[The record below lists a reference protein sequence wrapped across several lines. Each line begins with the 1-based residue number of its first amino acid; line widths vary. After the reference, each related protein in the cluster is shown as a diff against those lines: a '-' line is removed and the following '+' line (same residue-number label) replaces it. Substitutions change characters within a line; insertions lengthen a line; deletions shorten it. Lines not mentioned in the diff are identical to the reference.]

1 MSHLT
6 ITPSLDQLFYRLR
19 APVVAAALLFILY
32 YGIYMWFYVPYE
44 DFTSA
49 WRPDSQL
56 SIVSVP
62 ADSAAAS
69 FLQSGDQVL
78 EIGGQPLQRM
88 RTLFPLPLQS
98 TYTYTVRRGSEII
111 TPAISFSRQVT
122 PLAIQLRLPPT
133 VLSLAGW
140 LVGTLILLFA
150 RPDNVQA
157 LHAGHIFL
165 FSAIVGSSV
174 QAALYGVPGAWVTG
188 HVFLYF
194 MLPAWFY
201 LGFIPRTTQLK
212 ANTRGFLV
220 LLFSLAC
227 VLALMAVYEY
237 LYLFPRISSFQ
248 EIIGVSLYA
257 LGLLSGGMGLLACVI
272 VLGWRIHAMTRASYV
287 RQQLP
292 VLLLFIGTGTLPA
305 VLLTIL
311 PRALFDVTLLPFPIA
326 IGLMSLIPAGYLF
339 VIYRR
344 GFLGLD
350 LFFSRTIYLLLL
362 FLIGFGFYT
371 SGLYLVQDA
380 LNLEGAGAIAPAT
393 VTFFPSFWLAMY
405 ANQPLRQFVDR
416 LLYGKLAINPDPLKD
431 FLQFLTRKPELE
443 TLKRIVTMLADM
455 VDVSQAML
463 LLKNG
468 DGYLTVVTAIG
479 IDANT
484 FALEEFRLPDRPLLR
499 SVERRRAQDTE
510 KLFPSFYWAEMLI
523 PITIRDEQVGILA
536 FSRPG
541 PDGFFN
547 ARQVSFL
554 EQAAQVLAVGTENVL
569 LFESGRKM
577 ARQMLVVREQERKR
591 VSMQLHDKPLHQVTY
606 ATAVLDH
613 MLMNQLPDCSDQE
626 GSDAHELASKLT
638 AVAAHLREAAVSL
651 RNICTNL
658 YLPFQDQGLKIAVE
672 EVLDYF
678 SHEYGVQ
685 STLEYVGIEE
695 VFTHVSAK
703 TSRAV
708 GRVLNGALLNVIKH
722 APGADV
728 HVALSCEDNTLTL
741 SVSDN
746 GPESHIAELSYTELL
761 RRGHLGLI
769 GMSEWAQ
776 YVGGQLQLYPNQPT
790 GVTVVLRC
798 PLKG

>member
-1 MSHLT
+1 MSRSKIAPALNR
-6 ITPSLDQLFYRLR
+6 LLYRFRFPL
-19 APVVAAALLFILY
+19 AAAALLFVLY
-32 YGIYMWFYVPYE
+32 YSIYMWFYVPYE
-44 DFTSA
+44 DFTAA
-49 WRPDSQL
+49 WRPDSRL
-56 SIVSVP
+56 IVASVP
-62 ADSAAAS
+62 EESLAAPL
-69 FLQSGDQVL
+69 LQSGDQVL
-78 EIGGQPLQRM
+78 AIGERSVLRM
-88 RTLFPLPLQS
+88 RPLYPLPLQS
-98 TYTYTVRRGSEII
+98 SYEYTIRRGSETSTAPI
-111 TPAISFSRQVT
+111 PFSPQVT

-140 LVGTLILLFA
+140 LVGALILFFA
-150 RPDNVQA
+150 RPDNPQA
-157 LHAGHIFL
+157 IHAGYIFL
-165 FSAIVGSSV
+165 FGAVAGSSV
-174 QAALYGVPGAWVTG
+174 YAALYGVPGAWITG
-188 HVFLYF
+188 HLFLF
-194 MLPAWFY
+194 FLFPAWFY
-201 LGFIPRTTQLK
+201 LGFIPRTTRLD
-212 ANTRGFLV
+212 ARV
-220 LLFSLAC
+220 HLLLIALFVVAGI
-227 VLALMAVYEY
+227 LALLAIYEH
-237 LYLFPRISSFQ
+237 LYLFPQTTSFQ
-248 EIIGVSLYA
+248 EVLGISLYA
-257 LGLLSGGMGLLACVI
+257 LGLLSGGLGLLACVF
-272 VLGWRIHAMTRASYV
+272 VLGWRIHAMTRSSYV
-287 RQQLP
+287 RQQLL

-305 VLLTIL
+305 VLMTIL

-371 SGLYLVQDA
+371 SGLYLVQDT

-393 VTFFPSFWLAMY
+393 VIFFPSFWLAMY

-416 LLYGKLAINPDPLKD
+416 LVYGKLAFNQDPLKD
-431 FLQFLTRKPELE
+431 FLQFLTRKPELD

-479 IDANT
+479 IDPNT

-499 SVERRRAQDTE
+499 SVERRRAQDIE
-510 KLFPSFYWAEMLI
+510 KLFPSFCWAEMLI

-541 PDGFFN
+541 PDGYFN

-577 ARQMLVVREQERKR
+577 ARQILVVREQERKR
-591 VSMQLHDKPLHQVTY
+591 VSMQLHDEPLHQVTY

-613 MLMNQLPDCSDQE
+613 MLMKQLPDCSGQE
-626 GSDAHELASKLT
+626 GSDEPELASKLT

-658 YLPFQDQGLKIAVE
+658 YLPFQDQGLKVAVE
-672 EVLDYF
+672 EVLEHF

-685 STLEYVGIEE
+685 STVEYVGAEE
-695 VFTHVSAK
+695 MFAQVSAK
-703 TSRAV
+703 ASRAV

-741 SVSDN
+741 TVSDN
-746 GPESHIAELSYTELL
+746 GPGSHIADLSYTELL

-769 GMSEWAQ
+769 GMFEWAQ
-776 YVGGQLQLYPNQPT
+776 YAGGQLEVLPNEPT
-790 GVTVVLRC
+790 GVTVVFQC
-798 PLKG
+798 PL